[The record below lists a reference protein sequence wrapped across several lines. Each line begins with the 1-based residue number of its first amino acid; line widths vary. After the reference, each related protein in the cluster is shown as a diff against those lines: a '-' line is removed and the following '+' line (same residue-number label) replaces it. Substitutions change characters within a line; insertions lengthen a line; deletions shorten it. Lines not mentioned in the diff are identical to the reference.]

1 MTLAG
6 NSKIVTESLV
16 WSFYTMPKFHQ
27 ESLPCLFCTVKQPPI
42 QITCSGAKFQ
52 TSDQSRRY
60 KVEKGILQTNNLVV
74 WQVYGSEQE
83 KKKEELF
90 YWPPHPAQGLT
101 Q

>member
-1 MTLAG
+1 M
-6 NSKIVTESLV
+6 VQ
-16 WSFYTMPKFHQ
+16 SFKPLTKA
-27 ESLPCLFCTVKQPPI
+27 E
-42 QITCSGAKFQ
+42 
-52 TSDQSRRY
+52 DY

-83 KKKEELF
+83 KKKEELC